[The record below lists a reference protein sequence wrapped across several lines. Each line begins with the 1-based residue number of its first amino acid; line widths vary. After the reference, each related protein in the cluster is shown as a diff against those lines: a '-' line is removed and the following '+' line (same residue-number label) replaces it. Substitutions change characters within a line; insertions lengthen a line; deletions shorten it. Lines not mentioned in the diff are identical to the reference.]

1 MSTGTV
7 LPQEDRAT
15 VKATEPALII
25 IIRTGGAWGLGGAP
39 QTHTPRK
46 EYDGLGHI
54 LTIMS
59 YNPASNSPRAVR

>member
-1 MSTGTV
+1 MGAGTV
-7 LPQEDRAT
+7 LPQDDRVPVEGA
-15 VKATEPALII
+15 EPALII